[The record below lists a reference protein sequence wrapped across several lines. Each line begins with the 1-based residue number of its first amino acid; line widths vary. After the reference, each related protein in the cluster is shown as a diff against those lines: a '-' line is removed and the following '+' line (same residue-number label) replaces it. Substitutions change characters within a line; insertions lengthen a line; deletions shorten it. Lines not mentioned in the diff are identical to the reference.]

1 MTKTKKQ
8 PSEIETKVSAEYP
21 YVEYELICRE
31 ILEIE
36 HEIEYAKTPQGTARR
51 NEQLGSVPA
60 QEWLNNQVKRLAGR
74 KSFRNFLKSKLDGF
88 TGTKFELSSGAKKR
102 IEELK

>member
-8 PSEIETKVSAEYP
+8 SPSDIETKVSAEYP

-31 ILEIE
+31 VLEIE
-36 HEIEYAKTPQGTARR
+36 HEVEYAKTTQGTARR

-60 QEWLNNQVKRLAGR
+60 QDWLNQQEKRLAGR
-74 KSFRNFLKSKLDGF
+74 KSFKNFLKEKL
-88 TGTKFELSSGAKKR
+88 K
-102 IEELK
+102 